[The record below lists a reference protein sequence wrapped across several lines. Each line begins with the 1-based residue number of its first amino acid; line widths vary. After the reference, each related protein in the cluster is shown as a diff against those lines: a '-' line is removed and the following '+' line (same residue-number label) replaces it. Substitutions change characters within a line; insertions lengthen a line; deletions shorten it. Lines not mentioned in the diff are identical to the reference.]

1 MEELI
6 TMAESLLAHLYSRI
20 KGSQEDVATLSLQYI
35 LTLSP
40 ALNESF
46 SRLLFDSISR
56 DYISDIDYKCQSV
69 GDNKERPDIAG
80 IDSAGNEV
88 ILCEAKFYAGLTS
101 NQPNAYLDRLINRD
115 GTALVFICPEARRI
129 SLWNK
134 VVGLCEGRQIEY
146 ISEYCVNVDG
156 IAMSLI
162 SWNEIIET
170 LKTVASVS
178 AISAIPDISQLEG
191 FCSMMDRTAFIPF
204 SEEDLGPEIAIKE
217 ERYYQV
223 IDSLYDKLV
232 ANENIETSS
241 KGFKASP
248 YRSGYTRY
256 IKINGLGICIMYSR
270 GAWINNTSSETPF
283 WFSVSDDG
291 GKQSKEL
298 LEKLNSVK
306 EIEKHLSDHVYL
318 ALHPALNVPLDDVAE
333 DMMNQI
339 VAYIKMLTD

>member
-1 MEELI
+1 
-6 TMAESLLAHLYSRI
+6 MAESLLAHLYSRI

-40 ALNESF
+40 VLNESF
-46 SRLLFDSISR
+46 SRLLFNSIR
-56 DYISDIDYKCQSV
+56 REYVAGIDYKCQSV
-69 GDNKERPDIAG
+69 GDKKERPDIAG
-80 IDSAGNEV
+80 IDTDGNEV

-101 NQPNAYLDRLINRD
+101 NQPNTYLDRLIKNE

-129 SLWNK
+129 SLWSK
-134 VVGLCEGRQIEY
+134 VVGLCAGRQIEN

-170 LKTVASVS
+170 LKTAASAS
-178 AISAIPDISQLEG
+178 AISAVPDISQLEG

-204 SEEDLGPEIAIKE
+204 SSEDFGPEIAIKE

-232 ANENIETSS
+232 ANKDIETSS

-248 YRSGYTRY
+248 YRSGYSRY
-256 IKINGLGICIMYSR
+256 IKICGLGICLMYSR
-270 GAWINNTSSETPF
+270 AAWINNTSFETPF
-283 WFSVSDDG
+283 WFSICDDEW
-291 GKQSKEL
+291 KQSKGL
-298 LEKLNSVK
+298 LEKLNTIK
-306 EIEKHLSDHVYL
+306 EIEKHSSDNIYL

-339 VAYIKMLTD
+339 IEYIKLLTD

>member
-1 MEELI
+1 
-6 TMAESLLAHLYSRI
+6 MAESLLAHLYSRI

-40 ALNESF
+40 VLNESF
-46 SRLLFDSISR
+46 SRLLFNSISR
-56 DYISDIDYKCQSV
+56 EYVVGIDYKCQSV

-80 IDSAGNEV
+80 IDTEGKEV
-88 ILCEAKFYAGLTS
+88 FLCEAKFYAGLTS
-101 NQPNAYLDRLINRD
+101 NQPNAYLDRLIKNE

-129 SLWNK
+129 SLWSK
-134 VVGLCEGRQIEY
+134 VVGLCAGRQIEN

-170 LKTVASVS
+170 LKTAASAS
-178 AISAIPDISQLEG
+178 AIAAVPDISQLEG

-204 SEEDLGPEIAIKE
+204 SSEDLGPEIAIKE

-223 IDSLYDKLV
+223 IDSVFDKLM
-232 ANENIETSS
+232 ANKSIEVSA
-241 KGFKASP
+241 KGLKASSF
-248 YRSGYTRY
+248 RQGYSRY
-256 IKINGLGICIMYSR
+256 IRINGFNIGIIYSR
-270 GAWINNTSSETPF
+270 REWVSNTYCETPF
-283 WFSVSDDG
+283 WFYINDNG
-291 GKQSKEL
+291 WKQSKEMQQ
-298 LEKLNSVK
+298 KLSCIK
-306 EIEKHLSDHVYL
+306 EIEKEQIDSNIGF

-339 VAYIKMLTD
+339 LTYIKLLTD